1 MSSQSA
7 AHNAMGNGP
16 RAASRMDLSGRERD
30 RMFVSRAAKDMVE
43 LSYLSGADGVEDARA
58 MAVADLDRDGFNDLI
73 VVNRNVPLLRVYHNQ
88 VGPAS
93 RRHFVGLRVE
103 GARQAQ
109 AVGARVIAK
118 ACGLTQ
124 TREIA
129 LGSGFATVNSLSL
142 TLGLDRCAKVDEL
155 TVRFPGGDART
166 FRDVAADKM
175 YRVVEGKGLKE
186 LPGIYG
192 SHATPPAAAAATQ
205 STLAAPSGDALG
217 KQLLDSIPAATRGH
231 ARWLLVDLFATWC
244 EACVRAN
251 PRVEALAASGQG
263 DDKLD
268 LVGVSVEPK
277 DDGAAVARWSA
288 AHGVHHALLPFAQ
301 ARAAAIATLVGDNPP
316 LPSTLV
322 LDATNGRIVWHGAGL
337 PTRSDLAR
345 WRWQA
350 NLN

>member
-1 MSSQSA
+1 
-7 AHNAMGNGP
+7 MGNGP

-73 VVNRNVPLLRVYHNQ
+73 VVNRNVPLLRIYHNQ

-93 RRHFVGLRVE
+93 QRHFVGLRVE

-109 AVGARVIAK
+109 AVGARVTAK

-142 TLGLDRCAKVDEL
+142 TLGLDRCTKVDEL
-155 TVRFPGGDART
+155 TVKFPGGDART
-166 FRDVAADKM
+166 FREVAADKM

-186 LPGIYG
+186 WPGIYG
-192 SHATPPAAAAATQ
+192 TQATTTTTTMAAAPPTIAA
-205 STLAAPSGDALG
+205 AGGDALG
-217 KQLLDSIPAATRGH
+217 KQLLDGIPGSTRGH

-288 AHGVHHALLPFAQ
+288 AHGVHHALLPFAP
-301 ARAAAIATLVGDNPP
+301 ARAAAIASLVGDNPP

-322 LDATNGRIVWHGAGL
+322 VDTTTGRIVWHGAGL

-350 NLN
+350 TLAR

>member
-1 MSSQSA
+1 
-7 AHNAMGNGP
+7 MGNGP

-30 RMFVSRAAKDMVE
+30 RMFVSRQAKDMVE

-58 MAVADLDRDGFNDLI
+58 MAVADLDRDGFNDLV

-93 RRHFVGLRVE
+93 QRHFVGLRIE

-118 ACGLTQ
+118 SCGLTQ
-124 TREIA
+124 TREIQ
-129 LGSGFATVNSLSL
+129 LGSGFATVNALSL
-142 TLGLDRCAKVDEL
+142 TLGLDRCTKLDEL
-155 TVRFPGGDART
+155 TVRFPSGDART
-166 FRDVAADKM
+166 FREVAADNM
-175 YRVVEGKGLKE
+175 YRVVEGKGLKA

-192 SHATPPAAAAATQ
+192 GHTTATTTMTAQPTI
-205 STLAAPSGDALG
+205 AAPHGDALG
-217 KQLLDSIPAATRGH
+217 KQILDSIPASTRGH
-231 ARWLLVDLFATWC
+231 ARWLVVDLFATWC

-263 DDKLD
+263 DDALD

-277 DDGAAVARWSA
+277 DDDAAVAKWSA
-288 AHGVHHALLPFAQ
+288 AHGVHHALLPFAES
-301 ARAAAIATLVGDNPP
+301 RAAALTALVGDKPA

-322 LDATNGRIVWHGAGL
+322 LEAATGRVVWHGAGV

-345 WRWQA
+345 ARWQA
-350 NLN
+350 ARDC

>member
-1 MSSQSA
+1 
-7 AHNAMGNGP
+7 
-16 RAASRMDLSGRERD
+16 MDLSGRERD
-30 RMFVSRAAKDMVE
+30 RMFVSRAAKDVVE
-43 LSYLSGADGVEDARA
+43 LSYLSGADGLEDARA
-58 MAVADLDRDGFNDLI
+58 MAVADLDRDGFSDLI

-93 RRHFVGLRVE
+93 LRHFVALRIE

-109 AVGARVIAK
+109 AVGAHVTAK

-124 TREIA
+124 TREVQI
-129 LGSGFATVNSLSL
+129 GSGFATVNSLSL

-155 TVRFPGGDART
+155 IVKFAGGETRT
-166 FRDVAADKM
+166 FHDVAADKM
-175 YRVVEGKGLKE
+175 YRIVEGKGLKE

-192 SHATPPAAAAATQ
+192 DRAAANVPATRAPATIAA
-205 STLAAPSGDALG
+205 AGDPLG
-217 KQLLDSIPAATRGH
+217 KQLLDSIPAAMRGH

-251 PRVEALAASGQG
+251 PRVEALAASGAG
-263 DDKLD
+263 ADKLD

-277 DDGAAVARWSA
+277 DDAAAVTRWSA
-288 AHGVHHALLPFAQ
+288 AHGVHHALLPYASE
-301 ARAAAIATLVGDNPP
+301 RAAALAALVGDNPP

-322 LDATNGRIVWHGAGL
+322 LDTANGRVVWHGAGL

-350 NLN
+350 ASETK

>member
-1 MSSQSA
+1 MD
-7 AHNAMGNGP
+7 NGP

-30 RMFVSRAAKDMVE
+30 RMFVSRAAKDVVE
-43 LSYLSGADGVEDARA
+43 LSYLSGADGLEDARA
-58 MAVADLDRDGFNDLI
+58 MAVADLDRDGFSDLI

-93 RRHFVGLRVE
+93 QRHFVGLRIE
-103 GARQAQ
+103 GTRQAQ
-109 AVGARVIAK
+109 AVGARVTAK
-118 ACGLTQ
+118 ACGLVQ
-124 TREIA
+124 TREVEI
-129 LGSGFATVNSLSL
+129 GSGFATVNSLSL

-155 TVRFPGGDART
+155 VVKFAGGESRT
-166 FRDVAADKM
+166 FHDVAADKM

-192 SHATPPAAAAATQ
+192 GR
-205 STLAAPSGDALG
+205 AAPPTTTANPPLPGRDADALG
-217 KQLLDSIPAATRGH
+217 KQILDGIPASLRGH

-251 PRVEALAASGQG
+251 PRIEALAASGQG
-263 DDKLD
+263 ADKLD

-277 DDGAAVARWSA
+277 DDDAAVARWSA
-288 AHGVHHALLPFAQ
+288 AHGARHALLPYAG
-301 ARAAAIATLVGDNPP
+301 ARAAAIATLVGDSPP

-322 LDATNGRIVWHGAGL
+322 LDTTTGRVVWHGAGL

-350 NLN
+350 ADEAR